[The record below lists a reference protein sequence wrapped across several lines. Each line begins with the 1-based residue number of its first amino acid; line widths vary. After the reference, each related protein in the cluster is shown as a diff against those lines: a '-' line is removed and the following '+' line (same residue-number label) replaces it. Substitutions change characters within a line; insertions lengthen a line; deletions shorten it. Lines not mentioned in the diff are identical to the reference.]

1 MNNTAVIQ
9 INPENNTAV
18 IKLHDQVARVLEHAK
33 TLSIASEADV
43 KVATADLNIIAN
55 LKRAIE
61 EKRTSYTQP
70 INTHLSDVNRVFK
83 TISDPLKD
91 ADKIYR
97 GKILTYRAEAKQ
109 KKEKAEAINRLRTE
123 AAGKEMELKGELTE
137 PVKTVDVPPPL
148 PDRVHTDVGS
158 LGKTMVKRWRVVD
171 IHEVPDEY
179 KIIDAAKVG
188 KVVRAGI
195 PSIQG
200 IEIWEE
206 ESLRVT
212 PRKIE

>member
-1 MNNTAVIQ
+1 MIPEQKTAIIQ
-9 INPENNTAV
+9 INPQSNAAV

-33 TLSIASEADV
+33 TLAIASDADV
-43 KVATADLNIIAN
+43 KVATADLSIIAN
-55 LKRAIE
+55 LKKAIE

-70 INTHLSDVNRVFK
+70 INAHLSDVNGVFK
-83 TISDPLKD
+83 TLSEPLKD

-97 GKILTYRAEAKQ
+97 GKILVFRAEVKR
-109 KKEKAEAINRLRTE
+109 KKEEAEEINRLRTE
-123 AAGKEMELKGELTE
+123 AAGKEMKLKGELTE
-137 PVKTVDVPPPL
+137 PVETVEPVASPPSH
-148 PDRVHTDVGS
+148 VHTDVGS
-158 LGKTMVKRWRVVD
+158 LGKTTVKRWKVVD

-179 KIIDAAKVG
+179 KVVDAAKIG

-195 PSIQG
+195 SAIPG

-212 PRKIE
+212 TR